1 MRRDIDSQGAP
12 PDDPYELDRV
22 EQICDA
28 ALALE
33 PASRAAFVAEAC
45 AGDERL
51 RREVESLL
59 RHQSNVERFLA
70 EPALLTAAQRLA
82 EESEH
87 ALIGRQIGPYHIQS
101 LLGQGGMGEV
111 YRARDSALRR
121 NVAIKVLPRLFVN
134 EPDRLTRFMR
144 EAQVLAA
151 LSHPH
156 IGAIY
161 GLEHVDGVPAL
172 VLELVEGETLATRM
186 KRGGSPARSTDDRET
201 DCGCARRRP

>member
-1 MRRDIDSQGAP
+1 MPRDIGSEGAP
-12 PDDPYELDRV
+12 PGDPYDVDRV

-59 RHQSNVERFLA
+59 RHHSKADGFLV
-70 EPALLTAAQRLA
+70 EPALLTAAQRIA

-87 ALIGRQIGPYHIQS
+87 ALIGRQIGVYHIQS
-101 LLGQGGMGEV
+101 LLGQGGMGDV

-121 NVAIKVLPRLFVN
+121 DV
-134 EPDRLTRFMR
+134 
-144 EAQVLAA
+144 
-151 LSHPH
+151 
-156 IGAIY
+156 
-161 GLEHVDGVPAL
+161 
-172 VLELVEGETLATRM
+172 
-186 KRGGSPARSTDDRET
+186 
-201 DCGCARRRP
+201 